1 MAILTM
7 ERQKQIDAHVESI
20 RLNTGLS
27 YPDDSLLDIAKALGV
42 DVVELDLAENIN
54 GAVQYQNDNGEDEPK
69 IILNQNFP
77 PQRKVFTL
85 AHELG
90 HFVLHKGEMRF
101 RLDKIDYSEAES
113 IKETEANYFAASL
126 LVPKDKLIR
135 ILRTAGNIGSEMIAS
150 YFGVSTPVIENR
162 IKWVTTN

>member
-1 MAILTM
+1 MATLTL
-7 ERQKQIDAHVESI
+7 ERQKQIDAHIESI

-27 YPDDSLLDIAKALGV
+27 YPDDSLLEIAKALGV
-42 DVVELDLAENIN
+42 AVVELDLPENIN
-54 GAVQYQNDNGEDEPK
+54 GAVQYQNDNGQDEAK
-69 IILNQNFP
+69 IILNKSFP
-77 PQRKVFTL
+77 LQRKVFTL

-101 RLDKIDYSEAES
+101 RLDKIDYTEKES

-126 LVPKDKLIR
+126 LVPKDKLIK
-135 ILRTAGNIGSEMIAS
+135 ILMTAEGIEHEIIAN

-162 IKWVTTN
+162 IKWVISN